1 MVKLKTRIVTYED
14 MPMFLTDLVDAKNA
28 YQQVIDNGIVDEI
41 TDASREDILSAVDL
55 PRFINPIPATAV
67 LYDDAIN
74 VFANR
79 KYKILLD
86 LLFQNRQPRITYFLC
101 MQDGFSL
108 PPQIKRNLDTCI
120 LFGGYTD
127 SQMISILLR
136 QLNSSS
142 ESNKEI
148 AKIYSKL
155 SNREGLIFDYLPN
168 NTTVRILRA

>member
-1 MVKLKTRIVTYED
+1 MTI
-14 MPMFLTDLVDAKNA
+14 FLADLVDAKNA

-41 TDASREDILSAVDL
+41 TDASRDDILNAVDL
-55 PRFINPIPATAV
+55 TKFINPIPATVV

-74 VFANR
+74 VFADR
-79 KYKILLD
+79 KYKVLLD

-101 MQDGFSL
+101 MQDVFSL

-136 QLNSSS
+136 QLSSGS

-148 AKIYSKL
+148 AKIYSQL
-155 SNREGLIFDYLPN
+155 SNRESLIFDYLTN
-168 NTTVRILRA
+168 KASVRILKA